1 VIEAIPLNLFL
12 PRHNKQTHS
21 ASTKR
26 SAKRALLIALTLIAG
41 FVVAP
46 RLHAQG
52 CIVARSP
59 EQILPGID
67 QNGLPTGQG
76 GFLQPGHFQLTIGER
91 HQFSY
96 QHYVGDVYQEYRAQ
110 LHNQVENRINIVT
123 ADLMYQW
130 TPRISF
136 EINIPFLFASR
147 KTQNS
152 PIKYAAQGI
161 GDTILAANAWVLNP
175 KKTHRGNA
183 SVGIGLLMPTGNDD
197 VQNTV
202 NSNTTG
208 VGPAV
213 EVTAP
218 VDYSIQPGNGG
229 YGMVV
234 QWQGFRA
241 VGNHLIF
248 YTDGDYIASQGDT
261 NGVARGATQST
272 TTPLEN
278 YVARSDQYLME
289 AGVSIPIQQ
298 VRGLAIVFGP
308 RDEGVPARNL
318 FPNTNDGFRRPGF
331 AVSAGPGV
339 QYGRGSNI
347 LSASIFKA
355 VHRDRT
361 TSVPDEVYG
370 THGDAAFAQY
380 VWLASYTHRF

>member
-1 VIEAIPLNLFL
+1 LNLFL
-12 PRHNKQTHS
+12 PRHNKHTHL

-26 SAKRALLIALTLIAG
+26 SPTLALLIALTLIAG
-41 FVVAP
+41 FSAVP
-46 RLHAQG
+46 RLRAQG

-183 SVGIGLLMPTGNDD
+183 SVGIGVLMPTGNDD

-261 NGVARGATQST
+261 NGVARGATQSA

-318 FPNTNDGFRRPGF
+318 FPNSNDGFRRPGF

>member
-1 VIEAIPLNLFL
+1 MNLFL
-12 PRHNKQTHS
+12 PRHNKHTHL

-26 SAKRALLIALTLIAG
+26 SATLALLIALTLIAG
-41 FVVAP
+41 FSAVP
-46 RLHAQG
+46 RLRAQG

-261 NGVARGATQST
+261 NGVARGATQSA

-318 FPNTNDGFRRPGF
+318 FPNSNDGFRRPGF